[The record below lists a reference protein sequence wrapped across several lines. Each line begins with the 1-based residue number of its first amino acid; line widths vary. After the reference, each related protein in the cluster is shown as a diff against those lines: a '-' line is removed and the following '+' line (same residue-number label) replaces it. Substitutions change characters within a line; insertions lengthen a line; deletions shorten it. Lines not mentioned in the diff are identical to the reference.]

1 MSDYV
6 AMVANIDNA
15 IKSLESAEAE
25 MLPVASLKQLD
36 AYLLAFL
43 RCSKGTL
50 IETRKAILSSSSF
63 RKAKQRNDS
72 SEKE

>member
-6 AMVANIDNA
+6 AMAANIDNA

-36 AYLLAFL
+36 AYLLGFL
-43 RCSKGTL
+43 RCCKSNLQQTKT
-50 IETRKAILSSSSF
+50 AILDSSSY
-63 RKAKQRNDS
+63 RKAKQK
-72 SEKE
+72 SESIKTE